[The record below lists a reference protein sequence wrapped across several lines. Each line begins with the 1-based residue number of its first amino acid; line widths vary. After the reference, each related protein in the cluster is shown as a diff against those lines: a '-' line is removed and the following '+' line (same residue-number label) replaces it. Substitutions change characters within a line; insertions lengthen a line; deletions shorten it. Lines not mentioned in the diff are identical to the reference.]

1 MILLPI
7 QTLTQLLILWL
18 LLDFISPDLADILVT
33 PSGDA
38 AVAKKR
44 TRRIV
49 GARDLTAEDCVGMLR
64 EDKRRKE
71 ETEKEKQRKKEERE
85 RKRKEREEAKMKK
98 IEAGRGRGARG
109 RGAGRGRGT
118 GGRRVGDEQKTGK
131 FPGTRNA
138 KILRVIET

>member
-1 MILLPI
+1 M
-7 QTLTQLLILWL
+7 
-18 LLDFISPDLADILVT
+18 ADILVT

-49 GARDLTAEDCVGMLR
+49 GARDLTAEDYVGMLR

-98 IEAGRGRGARG
+98 IEAGRDVEQEGVEQEEDVEQVEDVWVVNKRRENFLVLEMPGA
-109 RGAGRGRGT
+109 
-118 GGRRVGDEQKTGK
+118 KTK
-131 FPGTRNA
+131 QFPMSQLKVT
-138 KILRVIET
+138 ET